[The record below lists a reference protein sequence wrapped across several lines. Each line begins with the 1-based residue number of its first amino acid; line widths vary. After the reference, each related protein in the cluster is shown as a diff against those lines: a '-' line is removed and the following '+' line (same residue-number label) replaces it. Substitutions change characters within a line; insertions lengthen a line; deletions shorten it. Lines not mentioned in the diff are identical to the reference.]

1 MSLQTGR
8 IVRIGLVAK
17 QRGCSFVFC
26 MQLSRLC
33 VLIELREVE
42 IAVF

>member
-1 MSLQTGR
+1 MSLQAGR

-17 QRGCSFVFC
+17 QRGCTSVLC

-33 VLIELREVE
+33 VLTEVE